1 MKPSCRGG
9 PWRRRWGN
17 PSCSSPPTDLT
28 IKLCDCH
35 FVTIWLKWQS
45 CQGHDDDDFDESHD
59 DNQVDQNIDIQNM
72 FLLTTFILIGH
83 KADHC
88 LPLSLTDSLTDH
100 LATLMIWLWLRVI
113 LTTKLCPNQT
123 YQTKLTKTSLPKQTF
138 QTKLSTSNLL
148 NQTFQTKPTKLNLP
162 NQSYQTY
169 RTKLQVELW
178 IVDWDKTL
186 MKAYILKELTLGSVV
201 PFGNVCFDFHVH
213 RRID

>member
-35 FVTIWLKWQS
+35 FVTFWLKWQS
-45 CQGHDDDDFDESHD
+45 CHGHGDDDFDESHD

-88 LPLSLTDSLTDH
+88 LPLSLTDSLINSRNVVETWM
-100 LATLMIWLWLRVI
+100 LWLWLVKMP
-113 LTTKLCPNQT
+113 TQ
-123 YQTKLTKTSLPKQTF
+123 
-138 QTKLSTSNLL
+138 NLL
-148 NQTFQTKPTKLNLP
+148 MLKMRRCWRWLGRDLEVEVW
-162 NQSYQTY
+162 SRY
-169 RTKLQVELW
+169 RGWSLVMFWKSNFCSEHKVW
-178 IVDWDKTL
+178 SWSWNWSS
-186 MKAYILKELTLGSVV
+186 G
-201 PFGNVCFDFHVH
+201 
-213 RRID
+213 

>member
-45 CQGHDDDDFDESHD
+45 CQGHDDDGFNESHD

-88 LPLSLTDSLTDH
+88 LPLSLTDSLTHSCFVNFCSDLEHKVWSRFWNWSSGKICMVKRFPTLEKSWLSCRHWLPLSLTDH
-100 LATLMIWLWLRVI
+100 LATLMIWLWSRVS
-113 LTTKLCPNQT
+113 LTTK
-123 YQTKLTKTSLPKQTF
+123 
-138 QTKLSTSNLL
+138 
-148 NQTFQTKPTKLNLP
+148 
-162 NQSYQTY
+162 
-169 RTKLQVELW
+169 
-178 IVDWDKTL
+178 
-186 MKAYILKELTLGSVV
+186 
-201 PFGNVCFDFHVH
+201 
-213 RRID
+213 